1 MKCTPCPYHAVRVE
15 RLCGLSGGIIVR
27 NRHATLRAPLGAALS
42 LLLAVACSGGAD
54 KSHDSAA
61 VADSA
66 ANATAAQTG
75 AAPAGDEIDI
85 EDVKL
90 GRALNPDST
99 VTDATDDFKAGD
111 TIYAVMETD
120 ANESGKQLT
129 ARWTMGDNDQ
139 VISEETRAVATG
151 EKARTVFKGKEGG
164 WAPGKYHLR
173 LLYNG
178 KESNSTD
185 FDSLPL

>member
-1 MKCTPCPYHAVRVE
+1 MAAHRYALPRGPV
-15 RLCGLSGGIIVR
+15 
-27 NRHATLRAPLGAALS
+27 GAALA
-42 LLLAVACSGGAD
+42 LLLAAACAGGAD
-54 KSHDSAA
+54 KGHDSAA

-75 AAPAGDEIDI
+75 TTPAADEIDV
-85 EDVKL
+85 EDLKL

-120 ANESGKQLT
+120 ANESGKQVT

-139 VISEETRAVATG
+139 VISEETRTVVTG
-151 EKARTVFKGKEGG
+151 EKARTVFKGKAGG
-164 WAPGKYHLR
+164 WAPGKYHFR
-173 LLYNG
+173 ILYNG
-178 KESNSTD
+178 KETKSAE
-185 FDSLPL
+185 FEVK